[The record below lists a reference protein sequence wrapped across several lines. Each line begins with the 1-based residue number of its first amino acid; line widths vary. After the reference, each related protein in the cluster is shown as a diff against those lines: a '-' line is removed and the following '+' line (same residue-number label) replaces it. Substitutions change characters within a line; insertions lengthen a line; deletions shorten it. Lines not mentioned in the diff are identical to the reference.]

1 MLAVV
6 VVLLLTPERTLL
18 TRAGLVGGTVG
29 LVATS
34 LFLFWRKKVLRW
46 TIIAVVAA
54 VAILFCLPGRPANA
68 DSLREANVRGLRQFL
83 GVRYVWGGETPLG
96 IDCSGLVRE
105 GIVRGELMEGLRTL
119 NGGLLREAAWIW
131 WNDCSARE
139 LGQGY
144 RGRTRLMFRAASING
159 LDHGR
164 LRPGDFAVTA
174 DGTHTLAYIGEG
186 QWIEAVPGDHVII
199 LRAGQACLLFQHPHG
214 YPLLAAMRP
223 EQSAGYADE
232 TAVRIMPTDAKRI
245 EELREQLR
253 HHDRLYYV
261 LAKPEI
267 SDREY
272 DKLMAELRELEAK
285 HPELVTGDSPTQRVG
300 GEPIE
305 GFASVRHHL
314 PMLSI
319 DNTYN
324 EQEVR
329 AFDERVRKALGSQGY
344 HYLVDPKI
352 DGLAAS
358 LRYEHGALV
367 LAATRGMERSA
378 TTSPITPKRSSR
390 SRCTWWARMCPRWS
404 RCAGR
409 LLAAKDVRRVQR
421 PPPRAGAGDV
431 RQSAKWGRGHDQT
444 A

>member
-164 LRPGDFAVTA
+164 LRPATSPSRPTA
-174 DGTHTLAYIGEG
+174 LI
-186 QWIEAVPGDHVII
+186 
-199 LRAGQACLLFQHPHG
+199 R
-214 YPLLAAMRP
+214 
-223 EQSAGYADE
+223 
-232 TAVRIMPTDAKRI
+232 
-245 EELREQLR
+245 
-253 HHDRLYYV
+253 
-261 LAKPEI
+261 
-267 SDREY
+267 
-272 DKLMAELRELEAK
+272 
-285 HPELVTGDSPTQRVG
+285 SPTSAR
-300 GEPIE
+300 
-305 GFASVRHHL
+305 AS
-314 PMLSI
+314 
-319 DNTYN
+319 
-324 EQEVR
+324 
-329 AFDERVRKALGSQGY
+329 GSRPY
-344 HYLVDPKI
+344 P
-352 DGLAAS
+352 
-358 LRYEHGALV
+358 
-367 LAATRGMERSA
+367 A
-378 TTSPITPKRSSR
+378 TTLSS
-390 SRCTWWARMCPRWS
+390 SAP
-404 RCAGR
+404 
-409 LLAAKDVRRVQR
+409 DRRVFYFNI
-421 PPPRAGAGDV
+421 PMDILCW
-431 RQSAKWGRGHDQT
+431 RQCDQSNPQVT
-444 A
+444 QMKRR